1 MVSVVWHSN
10 GVNSYLENRKQF
22 VSFDKYNSDMQ
33 NISYGVPQSSILSP
47 KIVILYI
54 NDMCNISNVVKFTSS
69 LQMILI
75 FYHANSHISR
85 LNERICCE
93 LEKLYVWFAVNKLT
107 VNITK
112 TNYMLFGSRVRVTQ
126 FLGVFIDMNF

>member
-1 MVSVVWHSN
+1 
-10 GVNSYLENRKQF
+10 
-22 VSFDKYNSDMQ
+22 MQ

-54 NDMCNISNVVKFTSS
+54 NDMCNISNVVKFT
-69 LQMILI
+69 LFADDTNIL
-75 FYHANSHISR
+75 YANSHISR

-112 TNYMLFGSRVRVTQ
+112 TNYMLFGSRTLNKEFNQSFQKYRYNV
-126 FLGVFIDMNF
+126 